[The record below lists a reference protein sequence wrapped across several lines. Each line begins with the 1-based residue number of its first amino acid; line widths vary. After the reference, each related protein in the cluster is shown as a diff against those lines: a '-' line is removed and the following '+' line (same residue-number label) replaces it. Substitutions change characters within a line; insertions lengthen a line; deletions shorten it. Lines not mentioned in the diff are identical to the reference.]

1 MKVNFLVLYRLK
13 SYIITLEE
21 IMATIINFPDGK
33 EIATEDKKNKTEIV
47 HEVGEEVS
55 ILFKKDKVILTYP
68 PNGISKDEFWMMV
81 SSVVFL
87 YNEEEGYDDMRMLV
101 LKDAIASGFPFAMN
115 YTDEKEDDF
124 VIEFDPDFDLD

>member
-1 MKVNFLVLYRLK
+1 
-13 SYIITLEE
+13 
-21 IMATIINFPDGK
+21 
-33 EIATEDKKNKTEIV
+33 
-47 HEVGEEVS
+47 
-55 ILFKKDKVILTYP
+55 
-68 PNGISKDEFWMMV
+68 MMV

>member
-1 MKVNFLVLYRLK
+1 VGFNFLELCEIR
-13 SYIITLEE
+13 SYIGNLEE

-33 EIATEDKKNKTEIV
+33 EIATEDKKSKVEII
-47 HEVGEEVS
+47 HQVGEEISVV
-55 ILFKKDKVILTYP
+55 FKKDKVILTYP

-87 YNEEEGYDDMRMLV
+87 YNEEEGYDEMRMLV

-115 YTDEKEDDF
+115 YTTEDEDDF

>member
-1 MKVNFLVLYRLK
+1 
-13 SYIITLEE
+13 
-21 IMATIINFPDGK
+21 
-33 EIATEDKKNKTEIV
+33 
-47 HEVGEEVS
+47 
-55 ILFKKDKVILTYP
+55 
-68 PNGISKDEFWMMV
+68 MMV

-115 YTDEKEDDF
+115 YTDEEEDEF

>member
-1 MKVNFLVLYRLK
+1 
-13 SYIITLEE
+13 
-21 IMATIINFPDGK
+21 MATIINFPDGK
-33 EIATEDKKNKTEIV
+33 EIATENKKNKTEIV

-115 YTDEKEDDF
+115 YTTDEEEDDF
-124 VIEFDPDFDLD
+124 VINFDPDFDLD